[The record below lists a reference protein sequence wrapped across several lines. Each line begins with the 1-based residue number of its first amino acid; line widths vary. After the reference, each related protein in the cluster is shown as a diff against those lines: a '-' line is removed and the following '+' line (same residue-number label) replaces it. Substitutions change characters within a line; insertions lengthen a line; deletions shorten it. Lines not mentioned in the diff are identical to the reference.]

1 MNNIFI
7 KLKANTLG
15 ADVVATEYKREEL
28 GKKKWEMLTFSEA

>member
-1 MNNIFI
+1 MKDIFI

-15 ADVVATEYKREEL
+15 ADVAATEHKRKEV